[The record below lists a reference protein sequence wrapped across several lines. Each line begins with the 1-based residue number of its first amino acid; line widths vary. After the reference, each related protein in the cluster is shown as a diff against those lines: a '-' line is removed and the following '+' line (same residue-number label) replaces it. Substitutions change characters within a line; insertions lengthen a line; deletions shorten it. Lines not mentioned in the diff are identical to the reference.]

1 MTRTTPLDNIT
12 VEGVEDTLF
21 GPLVRQVRC
30 KGGPVGDDNA
40 EPTRLS
46 LYVEGPAIA
55 DLRKVH
61 TVNVVLDE
69 QHYHGVVRHVSKL
82 DDGLVLDIETA

>member
-1 MTRTTPLDNIT
+1 MTHATPLENIT

-21 GPLVRQVRC
+21 GPLVRQVHC
-30 KGGPVGDDNA
+30 KGGPVGENL
-40 EPTRLS
+40 EPARLS
-46 LYVEGPAIA
+46 LYVEGPGIA

-69 QHYHGVVRHVSKL
+69 HHYHGVVRHVSKL
-82 DDGLVLDIETA
+82 DDGLVMDIETA